1 MKTIKKSRFI
11 AITSLFMGFVSLIG
25 FCFGSW
31 TFIQDKNVNAFQ
43 ISNARPVAYISSD
56 TSVKYTTVE
65 KALDVAKS
73 GETVYVI
80 PGTNPT
86 IKNNAIIKTGVT
98 LCLPFDGDEN
108 TAHTDWT
115 NRKQESGTKFAD
127 QTEEDVKT
135 HRKSLVTLSRGVQ
148 LTNNGTL
155 EIGGT
160 VGASNNRIPTGQT
173 FGNYAE
179 LLMQTNSHLLNKGT
193 INLYG
198 YIKEDSSNN
207 GSIITHYDGASIKMP
222 FVIYDFRGGTYSYAA
237 YKENIMPFS
246 NYDLPNCQPTQ
257 KFLHG
262 SKINGMISLYAGNA
276 YSVPDVVILGTE
288 NDSCLFKLSSGSVV
302 LKYTPKNPLYTTND
316 VNSSVA
322 FENCNFSYITVNG
335 NISLSSL
342 KLSLS
347 IGLDILSVDIDS
359 AVMDCPLDFKYQ
371 ITVES
376 GKLTIANKMKF
387 LAGASLT
394 INSGASLDIEANT
407 MFHQNY
413 VPNFVT
419 GGSGLYP
426 SGITSAKLINNGT
439 LKINSAFG
447 GLIDTSS
454 MTGIIDT
461 SGNGFSSNVT
471 MLEGLESEG
480 SVLWM
485 PGIGIKNSDKH
496 VEQSIAYVSYNE
508 MTPKNIV
515 LLKSKTYSSN
525 SNNEKYFWS
534 ATVQIDAALLAEGN
548 LSLKKGDVLTLTP
561 QLLPDSSLFNLDT
574 LKWNDVTM
582 STSAGAYAVKKQD
595 WSYVNGTLN
604 SFTFKCIKT
613 PIGNL
618 SDATWSYVVS
628 YSMQD
633 IDGNKITSNS
643 ITITIKH

>member
-1 MKTIKKSRFI
+1 MKTIKKSRFVTI
-11 AITSLFMGFVSLIG
+11 ASLFMGFVSLIG

-31 TFIQDKNVNAFQ
+31 TFIQDKNVNAFE
-43 ISNARPVAYISSD
+43 ISNAKPVAYISSD

-148 LTNNGTL
+148 LTNNGIL

-160 VGASNNRIPTGQT
+160 VGASTNRIPTGQT

-179 LLMQTNSHLLNKGT
+179 LLMQTNSQLLNKGS

-237 YKENIMPFS
+237 YKESIMPFS
-246 NYDLPNCQPTQ
+246 NYDLPNCHPTQ

-262 SKINGMISLYAGNA
+262 SKINGMISLYAGNV

-288 NDSCLFKLSSGSVV
+288 NDSCLFKLSSGYVA

-342 KLSLS
+342 KLSLN
-347 IGLDILSVDIDS
+347 IGFSVDIDS
-359 AVMDCPLDFKYQ
+359 ATMDCPLDFKYQ

-376 GKLTIANKMKF
+376 GELTIANKMKF

-394 INSGASLDIEANT
+394 INPGASVDIEANT

-426 SGITSAKLINNGT
+426 SGIK
-439 LKINSAFG
+439 
-447 GLIDTSS
+447 
-454 MTGIIDT
+454 
-461 SGNGFSSNVT
+461 V
-471 MLEGLESEG
+471 
-480 SVLWM
+480 
-485 PGIGIKNSDKH
+485 
-496 VEQSIAYVSYNE
+496 
-508 MTPKNIV
+508 
-515 LLKSKTYSSN
+515 
-525 SNNEKYFWS
+525 
-534 ATVQIDAALLAEGN
+534 
-548 LSLKKGDVLTLTP
+548 LSL
-561 QLLPDSSLFNLDT
+561 SIMAH
-574 LKWNDVTM
+574 LK
-582 STSAGAYAVKKQD
+582 
-595 WSYVNGTLN
+595 
-604 SFTFKCIKT
+604 
-613 PIGNL
+613 
-618 SDATWSYVVS
+618 
-628 YSMQD
+628 
-633 IDGNKITSNS
+633 
-643 ITITIKH
+643 